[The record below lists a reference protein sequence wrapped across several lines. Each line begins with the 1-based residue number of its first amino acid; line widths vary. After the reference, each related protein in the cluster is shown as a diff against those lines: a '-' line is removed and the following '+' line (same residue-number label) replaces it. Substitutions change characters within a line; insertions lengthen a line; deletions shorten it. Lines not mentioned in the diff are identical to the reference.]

1 MFYEVGFM
9 NKIEIELTDEQL
21 EKVKQLEA
29 QNISVGQAIDMLFEV
44 KEKALFEIEK
54 IEKSGLIDKV
64 SNINVNNKTENL
76 EENYGDSEKTYE
88 MEVQDIKHR
97 IKWGKDFFKF

>member
-1 MFYEVGFM
+1 M

-97 IKWGKDFFKF
+97 IKWSKDFFKF